1 MARVSFTSHLRKVAP
16 TQGVHISAADLG
28 GALEP
33 VFVDYPKL
41 RFYVVDE
48 QNRLRKHVVIFLNG
62 ERLTAADWPAHPVGE
77 GDEIYV
83 LQALSGG

>member
-16 TQGVHISAADLG
+16 TEAVHIAAGNLG
-28 GALEP
+28 NALEP
-33 VFVDYPKL
+33 VFARYPKL
-41 RFYVVDE
+41 RGYVVDE

-62 ERLTAADWPAHPVGE
+62 ERLAAADWPSHPVDE
-77 GDEIYV
+77 DDEIHV